1 MNGAHGTGQ
10 AGRGPERDPER
21 GAEPG
26 ARGSAAAAGG
36 LAYPRARR
44 VTRGADLDQLRR
56 EGRRVRTAHLDVR
69 VAPGDAPSRV
79 GIIVPKHR
87 HSSVE
92 RNVVKRRLRELARL
106 RLLPAVPH
114 GRVLLRARPEA
125 YAASF
130 DALAR
135 DVERAAREAAKLAA
149 PGAAPVPAP
158 STAPEPPPPG

>member
-1 MNGAHGTGQ
+1 MNGAHGAGQ
-10 AGRGPERDPER
+10 GPERGPEL
-21 GAEPG
+21 GAEHV
-26 ARGSAAAAGG
+26 ADRSATAERG

-92 RNVVKRRLRELARL
+92 RNLVKRRLRELARL
-106 RLLPAVPH
+106 RLLPLVPH

-149 PGAAPVPAP
+149 PGAAPPPAP
-158 STAPEPPPPG
+158 PTAPEPPPPG